1 MKTACKLPIH
11 FCQTKNKT
19 FPVKQSIFDSPLRMI
34 GIILIFITLVL
45 FATTCIISMNF
56 LKKKNTV
63 SINLEIE
70 RYELEHRLRF
80 DELTGI
86 YNRMTLNTTLKTI
99 SEEQIAK
106 HYIMAMTDLDYFKQ
120 INDQFGH
127 HLGDLCL
134 KAFADTLK
142 DIHPN
147 ALAFR
152 FGGDEFCLLFQD
164 MSMDEAVAVCHLV
177 QKKLTDISIDAHNT
191 FTMHASFGLAEFIP
205 SIDVQELFLRADAAL
220 YEAKETRNNIAVFPN
235 T

>member
-1 MKTACKLPIH
+1 
-11 FCQTKNKT
+11 
-19 FPVKQSIFDSPLRMI
+19 MI

-147 ALAFR
+147 ALPFVLVVTN
-152 FGGDEFCLLFQD
+152 F
-164 MSMDEAVAVCHLV
+164 VCYS
-177 QKKLTDISIDAHNT
+177 KI
-191 FTMHASFGLAEFIP
+191 
-205 SIDVQELFLRADAAL
+205 
-220 YEAKETRNNIAVFPN
+220 
-235 T
+235 